1 MMESSKTNHPRRG
14 RAASFS
20 LFHFFRICFGFRV
33 SSFELSAAAALL
45 LVTVGRGDDSAVLGY
60 TEPTRIITVSA
71 GDIGVIAEMLVKEGD
86 AVKKGQVL
94 ARLDITVLSAELEI
108 AKAEARLA
116 ATRNQ
121 RVVDLQQSTRVTPEE
136 LEKAK
141 TELAIKNA
149 QVRRIEAMVEVRTMH
164 SPVDGVVT
172 EIKRD
177 PSESVS
183 AANPHVLTVVQI
195 DRLSVNL
202 FLPPARVEQLKVGA
216 QAELLLL
223 DPERRVPAL
232 VEFVSPITDAAS
244 GTVRVKFTIENP
256 SGAIRSGGRC
266 TLEPDSARSLAR
278 GVAAQP
284 AGESGLR

>member
-1 MMESSKTNHPRRG
+1 MNGSMNSNMRSKFAHLLTTL
-14 RAASFS
+14 ALA
-20 LFHFFRICFGFRV
+20 
-33 SSFELSAAAALL
+33 SAAFAEDPAI
-45 LVTVGRGDDSAVLGY
+45 LGY

-71 GDIGVIAEMLVKEGD
+71 SDIGVIAEMLVKEGD

-108 AKAEARLA
+108 AKAEAKLA

-121 RVVDLQQSTRVTPEE
+121 RVLELQQSTRVTPEE

-141 TELAIKNA
+141 TELAIKNG
-149 QVRRIEAMVEVRTMH
+149 QVRRIEAMIEVRTMH

-223 DPERRVPAL
+223 DPERRVPAV
-232 VEFVSPITDAAS
+232 VEFVSPVTDAAS
-244 GTVRVKFTIENP
+244 GTVRVKFAIENP
-256 SGAIRSGGRC
+256 TGAIRSGGRC
-266 TLEPDSARSLAR
+266 TLEPDAAGSLAHR
-278 GVAAQP
+278 VAAKP
-284 AGESGLR
+284 AGEAGLR

>member
-1 MMESSKTNHPRRG
+1 MHSD
-14 RAASFS
+14 
-20 LFHFFRICFGFRV
+20 HFRF
-33 SSFELSAAAALL
+33 LTTLAAALVL
-45 LVTVGRGDDSAVLGY
+45 AMTTRADDPAILGY
-60 TEPTRIITVSA
+60 TEPCRIITVSA
-71 GDIGVIAEMLVKEGD
+71 GEIGVIAEMLVKEGD
-86 AVKKGQVL
+86 AVRTGQVL
-94 ARLDITVLSAELEI
+94 ARLDTTVLSAELEI
-108 AKAEARLA
+108 AKAEAKLA

-121 RVVDLQQSTRVTPEE
+121 RVLDLQQSTRVTPEE

-149 QVRRIEAMVEVRTMH
+149 QVRRIEAMIEVRTMH

-202 FLPPARVEQLKVGA
+202 FLPPERVENLKAGNKT
-216 QAELLLL
+216 ELLLL
-223 DPERRVPAL
+223 DPERRVAAT

-244 GTVRVKFTIENP
+244 GTVRVKFAIENP
-256 SGAIRSGGRC
+256 KGAIRSGGRC
-266 TLEPDSARSLAR
+266 TLEPDSTRSLAR
-278 GVAAQP
+278 GVAPEP
-284 AGESGLR
+284 AREAGLR